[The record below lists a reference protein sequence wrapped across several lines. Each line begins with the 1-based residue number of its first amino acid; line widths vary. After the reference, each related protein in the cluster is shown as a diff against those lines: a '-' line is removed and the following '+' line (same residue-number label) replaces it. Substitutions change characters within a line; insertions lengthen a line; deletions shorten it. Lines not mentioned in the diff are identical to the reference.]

1 MKPHLVAD
9 VGNSRIKWGICDA
22 YGMITSASLPPDDPD
37 AWQQQ
42 LAAWMPRYPGPFTW
56 AIAGVHPERCDRL
69 AEWIRQRGDSV
80 KILGSWRQLPLEVKV
95 EQPERVGIDRLL
107 NTVALRSRT
116 VRAVS
121 MVIIDAG
128 SAVTVDWVDEQG
140 TFRGGAIFPGLRLMA
155 KALHE
160 YTAALPEVAVREPSP
175 AVPGTS
181 TAAAIEA
188 GIYWATAGGIK
199 ALVRQL
205 AYQAADGRH
214 GEVYLTGG
222 DAELLAPVMDL
233 GVHVWPRMTL
243 EGIRIAAQALP

>member
-22 YGMITSASLPPDDPD
+22 YGMITSASLPPDD
-37 AWQQQ
+37 
-42 LAAWMPRYPGPFTW
+42 LAAWQEQLSAWLPRYPGPFTW
-56 AIAGVHPERCDRL
+56 AIAGVHPERRDQL
-69 AEWIRQRGDSV
+69 AEWIRQRGDTV
-80 KILGSWRQLPLEVKV
+80 TVLESWRQLPLEVKV

-116 VRAVS
+116 VRSVS
-121 MVIIDAG
+121 MVVIDAG
-128 SAVTVDWVDEQG
+128 SAVTVDWVDERG

-155 KALHE
+155 KALHD
-160 YTAALPEVAVREPSP
+160 YTALLPEVTVRESNPP
-175 AVPGTS
+175 VPGTS

-188 GIYWATAGGIK
+188 GIFWATAGGIK

-205 AYQAADGRH
+205 AYQAEDGRH

-233 GVHVWPRMTL
+233 GVCLWPRMTL